1 MTTNPRILRA
11 ELMDRIADLVPP
23 ACQHYADASDFVS
36 LRDYVSEL
44 AHVVNEHVVALG
56 RFAAENAKGANVETY
71 QFTEFVNPI
80 VVENIGSELMHAAQ
94 RYREEHARDAEQ
106 RRMAEERV

>member
-1 MTTNPRILRA
+1 MTSNPCTLRA
-11 ELMDRIADLVPP
+11 ALMERIADLVPP
-23 ACQHYADASDFVS
+23 ACLHYADDTDFIA

-56 RFAAENAKGANVETY
+56 RYAAENAKGYNVETY
-71 QFTEFVNPI
+71 QFTEFVNPV
-80 VVENIGSELMHAAQ
+80 VVENIGSELMFAAQ
-94 RYREEHARDAEQ
+94 RYRAEHARDAEQ